1 MKSFFKRILRR
12 VDLEL
17 RNFSIEKSENAR
29 FFTMLSHHKVNTI
42 FDIGA
47 NEGQFGVILRDF
59 GYKGKIISFEPL
71 LMPEKSY
78 TESVK
83 MIRYG
88 KLRHKQQLVMRM
100 VRLKFNI
107 AGNSESSSVLNML
120 DSHLEAAPRFK
131 IYRQGKS
138 STAESWTHFHQIS

>member
-47 NEGQFGVILRDF
+47 NEGQFGVNLRDF

-71 LMPEKSY
+71 TLARK
-78 TESVK
+78 
-83 MIRYG
+83 
-88 KLRHKQQLVMRM
+88 KLHR
-100 VRLKFNI
+100 
-107 AGNSESSSVLNML
+107 
-120 DSHLEAAPRFK
+120 
-131 IYRQGKS
+131 
-138 STAESWTHFHQIS
+138 ISQNDPLWEIVP